1 MLRLLP
7 SLAFIRIEAYM
18 QGVNSG
24 TATSTQRWELY
35 RLLSEPIRL
44 RILALAGEDELSIG
58 ELAEVLGESQP
69 NVSRHVATLKQAGL
83 VTLRRDGTRALVRL
97 LDDGDIVVRDAIAS
111 GLGLCENDGSL
122 KRLAEVIRA
131 RDAIARDYFDTQS
144 SAVRQEP
151 ESPLGAYLA
160 AFAPLIAHRALAVDA
175 GTGDGSLLE
184 VLSPVFD
191 RVIAVDRS
199 EAQLAMARARI
210 KHRNLPNV
218 TLLRG
223 ELDAPE
229 VLRVA
234 AEKADVVFAVRILHH
249 APKPGAVLKKLA
261 ELVRPDG
268 MLVIIDYASHDDER
282 MRERAD
288 LWLGFAPE
296 ELRKLARAAGLS
308 DVHVSPIPA
317 RLCGSGPDAH
327 LPWQLVTASKT
338 KRSKHH
344 G

>member
-1 MLRLLP
+1 M
-7 SLAFIRIEAYM
+7 SLVLEPGALAP
-18 QGVNSG
+18 
-24 TATSTQRWELY
+24 QRWELY

-44 RILALAGEDELSIG
+44 RVLALAREDELSIG

-69 NVSRHVATLKQAGL
+69 NVSRHVAALKQAGL
-83 VTLRRDGTRALVRL
+83 VALRRDGTRALVRL
-97 LDDGDIVVRDAIAS
+97 RDEGDLVVRDAITS
-111 GLGLCENDGSL
+111 GRGLCESDGSL
-122 KRLAEVIRA
+122 KRLGDVIRA
-131 RDAIARDYFDTQS
+131 RDAIARDYFDGEGPAQ
-144 SAVRQEP
+144 REP
-151 ESPLGAYLA
+151 ESALGAYLA
-160 AFAPLIAHRALAVDA
+160 ALSPLVPHRSLAVDA

-184 VLSPVFD
+184 VLSPVFE
-191 RVIAVDRS
+191 RVIAIDRS

-210 KHRNLPNV
+210 KHRGLPNV

-229 VLRVA
+229 VLRA
-234 AEKADVVFAVRILHH
+234 CGGKADVVFAVRLLHH
-249 APKPGAVLKKLA
+249 APKPAVVLKRLA

-268 MLVIIDYASHDDER
+268 ALVVIDYAAHDDER

-296 ELRKLARAAGLS
+296 ELRKLARAAGLN
-308 DVHVSPIPA
+308 DTHVSAIPP

-327 LPWQLVTASKT
+327 LPWQLVISHKT
-338 KRSKHH
+338 NKRSKTH